1 MGTSPC
7 VTHLPDN
14 RIYRFIKHKIY
25 RLIKHKMVLTRNTF
39 ILIFIIILSELSSG
53 RSIGSIKTPNPCPVK
68 SFCEAP
74 SDYPAQLIRSLLEN
88 QNIPLGIFDKKERIE
103 ETKIKENYA
112 EINKNSFGTN
122 VQQIGDNVES
132 EEIHE
137 VKTRP
142 DHNDLENG
150 GEFYRDKLSLIN
162 EISSV

>member
-25 RLIKHKMVLTRNTF
+25 RLIKHKMVLTKNTL
-39 ILIFIIILSELSSG
+39 ILIFISISSELSSG

-68 SFCEAP
+68 SFCETP

-88 QNIPLGIFDKKERIE
+88 KNFPLGIFDNKERKEENKKKENF
-103 ETKIKENYA
+103 K
-112 EINKNSFGTN
+112 EINEKFLDSN
-122 VQQIGDNVES
+122 VKQTGNNIES

-137 VKTRP
+137 VKTRTN
-142 DHNDLENG
+142 HNDLENG

-162 EISSV
+162 EISRV

>member
-25 RLIKHKMVLTRNTF
+25 RLIKHKMVLTKNTL
-39 ILIFIIILSELSSG
+39 ILIFISISSELSSG

-88 QNIPLGIFDKKERIE
+88 KNFPLGIFDNKESIE
-103 ETKIKENYA
+103 ETKNKENF
-112 EINKNSFGTN
+112 EVNNEKIFDLN
-122 VQQIGDNVES
+122 VQQIGDNIAS

-137 VKTRP
+137 VKTRTN
-142 DHNDLENG
+142 HNDLENG
-150 GEFYRDKLSLIN
+150 GD
-162 EISSV
+162 